1 MKKILSMLLAS
12 VMVLSLAACSNQPAE
27 ENSSIAVLQRT
38 DRFPGNHLSCN
49 HH

>member
-12 VMVLSLAACSNQPAE
+12 VMVLSLAACSNQPAQ
-27 ENSSIAVLQRT
+27 ENSSAVLQRT